1 MTDYSSLEM
10 RVAVP
15 GELNIVLDLMG
26 EAASWLKSIGVD
38 QWQGPFRVERIADG
52 IAAGRVWFAEG
63 KRGVD
68 REVVGTITVDEF
80 ADMDF
85 WTEAD
90 DLDSALYVHRMAVR
104 REDAGRGIGAFML
117 EWAAKLGR
125 DHGKSRLRLDANRDN
140 TSLQRY
146 YQRLGWQHVR
156 TVYRSWR
163 PSGALFELPLGPRGS

>member
-15 GELNIVLDLMG
+15 GELSIVLDLMT
-26 EAASWLKSIGVD
+26 EAAGWLKTKGVD

-52 IAAGRVWFAEG
+52 IAAGRVWFAEAKQDEG
-63 KRGVD
+63 HTI
-68 REVVGTITVDEF
+68 VGTITVDEF
-80 ADMDF
+80 ADLDF

-104 REDAGRGIGAFML
+104 REDAGQGIGAFML

-125 DHGKSRLRLDANRDN
+125 DHGKLRLRLDANRDN

-146 YQRLGWQHVR
+146 YQELGWQHVR
-156 TVYRSWR
+156 TVHRSWR
-163 PSGALFELPLGPRGS
+163 PSGALFELPLTPRTI